1 MQKGI
6 VRKRRA
12 SQLSEYGKQL
22 QAKQAL
28 KREYDLRERQFKG
41 YVGKVLAKKH
51 QNIDTSEFLLQKLET
66 RLDGVVFRMGF
77 AQTRAQARQLVGHG
91 HIMVGGR
98 VMNVP
103 SYQVKKGEVIS
114 INPASLEKTIIK
126 NAKLSIKKFQPPS
139 WIQLDKEKMEGSMQE
154 FPKLQDV
161 RSEVDIP
168 LVFEFYSR

>member
-6 VRKRRA
+6 MRKRRA
-12 SQLSEYGKQL
+12 SPLSEYGKQL

-28 KREYDLRERQFKG
+28 KKEYDLRERQFKG

-51 QNIDTSEFLLQKLET
+51 QGVDTSEFLLQKLET

-91 HIMVGGR
+91 HIMVNGK

-103 SYQVKKGEVIS
+103 SYQVQKGQIIS
-114 INPASLEKTIIK
+114 VKPVSLEKTNIK
-126 NAKLSIKKFQPPS
+126 NTKLSLKKFQPPS
-139 WIQLDKEKMEGSMQE
+139 WVELDKENMSGTVKD
-154 FPKLQDV
+154 FPKLQEV